1 MHINKKKQYLNRLL
15 SDVMKLITKRVT
27 KKLFLTMATNIT
39 RKEHKNHKENYRRVK
54 QKLICT
60 K

>member
-27 KKLFLTMATNIT
+27 KKLFLTMTTNIA
-39 RKEHKNHKENYRRVK
+39 RKEHKKS
-54 QKLICT
+54 
-60 K
+60 